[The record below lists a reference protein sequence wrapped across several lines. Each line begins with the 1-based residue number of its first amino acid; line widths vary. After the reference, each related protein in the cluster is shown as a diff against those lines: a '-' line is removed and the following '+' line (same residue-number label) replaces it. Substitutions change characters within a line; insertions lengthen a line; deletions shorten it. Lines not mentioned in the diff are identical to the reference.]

1 MPAPLRLPEGRRR
14 GFALLFALSILVLL
28 SVFALSF
35 VNLTRLERLASANT
49 RLQVQAAALAEA
61 GVAQACGEARAAA
74 RRRTWTDA
82 ADWWATGAV
91 FPAPPADPNE
101 PRGHVMASNAFGGA
115 DRFEVLSLD
124 AASKLDVNLASPA
137 LNVALEALGLLP
149 TEVTTVL
156 GARDARGGLRSREEL
171 RQLFV
176 QLYPD
181 DPDEARWR
189 SVRDLITV
197 HATPRLA
204 PRGTGAGDLPW
215 AYDVPQAPL
224 SPVNLNAAPQ
234 VVLEA
239 VLTRVEGRP
248 IVAQGVGPPSE
259 WLRVDF
265 RAQRGRIGAG
275 GAVTI
280 TYPDRLAREVVA
292 CRRRTVGGAG
302 IDYATRPAYGG
313 PFRSWAQFDAFLA
326 DLPASVLP
334 PDERG
339 LVLALAH
346 ADARHM
352 GYNPDL
358 SRRTPG
364 GLFDKLSL
372 TRFTTGLSLGGS
384 GVLEVRA
391 QGWITDKEGQVL
403 ADAEVERVVRVF
415 TPLHFTTQAQLEAM
429 WVFPERTTYQSM
441 PELMPRDDVAGA
453 ADRNDGHIR
462 LTTEWPGVP
471 PDAIGGL
478 SSTFRRR
485 EGPGGAFTFS
495 RAPEPLRLGG
505 VFAPDGVV
513 VWRQDWARDGASL
526 RAAAPPVSLAQQG
539 SLEFW
544 VKLAAD
550 QTLGTDEALLCV
562 VIEDTPAWT
571 PALRSLVDLDGYT
584 IPART
589 GATIKVERF
598 RGRLRATWFYWGEGG
613 GGAVSRFVL
622 ALSERQQ
629 NVGHWQPGEWHHVTV
644 SWRHTLQDFAAAAQ
658 GNPLTSGHVPN
669 DGVTLWVDGSS
680 AGALDPFDYSAMLPR
695 AWSSVQWHA
704 GRSVSVPTTPGVY
717 VGGYTITPAAG
728 QDVHSTGMTSAD
740 PLARYTNATLDDVFV
755 YAFPVG
761 AGGAVARN
769 RELRFERNTGRLPA
783 RFNLPVGLYH
793 EVGSVSAEVEVPP
806 GCEASL
812 TLGPTVVTSPQA
824 LAAADA
830 EALAV
835 PDTTHG
841 RVVPVAVT
849 LVGDGTTTPVLE
861 GFTVLLLPRLQV
873 MEETRDPP

>member
-1 MPAPLRLPEGRRR
+1 MPAPLRVTEGRRR

-74 RRRTWTDA
+74 RRRTWTEA
-82 ADWWATGAV
+82 TDWWATGAV
-91 FPAPPADPNE
+91 FPTPPTDPAA
-101 PRGHVMASNAFGGA
+101 PRGHAMASNAFNGA
-115 DRFEVLSLD
+115 DRVEVLSLD
-124 AASKLDVNLASPA
+124 AASKLDVNLTTPG
-137 LNVALEALGLLP
+137 LNLALEAVGLEAA
-149 TEVTTVL
+149 EVTAL
-156 GARDARGGLRSREEL
+156 LAARDARGGLRSREDL
-171 RQLFV
+171 HRVFV

-181 DPDEARWR
+181 DPEEARWR
-189 SVRDLITV
+189 AVRDLITV

-215 AYDVPQAPL
+215 DYDVPQMAL
-224 SPVNLNAAPQ
+224 SPVNVNAAPQ

-239 VLTRVEGRP
+239 ILTQVEGRP
-248 IVAQGVGPPSE
+248 IVTQGVGPPSE

-265 RAQRGRIGAG
+265 RAQRGRVGAG
-275 GAVTI
+275 GAFTI
-280 TYPDRLAREVVA
+280 TYPGRLAREIVA
-292 CRRRTVGGAG
+292 CRDRTVGGAG

-326 DLPASVLP
+326 DLPASVLA

-346 ADARHM
+346 GDARFM
-352 GYNPDL
+352 GYNPDAT
-358 SRRTPG
+358 RRTPG
-364 GLFDKLSL
+364 GLVDKLSL

-391 QGWITDKEGQVL
+391 QGWITDGTGQVL

-441 PELMPRDDVAGA
+441 PELVPRDDVPSA

-471 PDAIGGL
+471 PDALPGL
-478 SSTFRRR
+478 SSTFRSRA
-485 EGPGGAFTFS
+485 GPGGPFAFT
-495 RAPEPLRLGG
+495 RAPEPLRRGG

-513 VWRQDWARDGASL
+513 VWRQDWARDGADLKSG
-526 RAAAPPVSLAQQG
+526 APPASLAQQG

-571 PALRSLVDLDGYT
+571 PELRGLVDLDGYT

-598 RGRLRATWFYWGEGG
+598 RGRLRATWFYWGDGA
-613 GGAVSRFVL
+613 GAVSRFVL

-644 SWRHTLQDFAAAAQ
+644 SWRHTLQDFAAAAR
-658 GNPLTSGHVPN
+658 GEPLTSGHVPN

-704 GRSVSVPTTPGVY
+704 GRSVSVPTTPGVL

-728 QDVHSTGMTSAD
+728 QDVHSTGMTSAA

-755 YAFPVG
+755 YASPVG

-769 RELRFERNTGRLPA
+769 RELRYERNTGRLPA

-793 EVGSVSAEVEVPP
+793 EVGSISAEVEVPP

-812 TLGPTVVTSPQA
+812 VLGAGVVTSPQA
-824 LAAADA
+824 LVGADA
-830 EALAV
+830 EGLAV
-835 PDTTHG
+835 PDATHG
-841 RVVPVAVT
+841 RVVPVSVT

-873 MEETRDPP
+873 VEGTRDPP